1 MTPTRTSSAAQT
13 EHSATGP
20 GLGVAAEPPLR
31 APESSRPF
39 WPHQHLEEGPPTQ
52 PIPVVTTAPPAQ
64 VGPAHGNNPA
74 AGPGGEWAPA
84 PPGISVPAAG
94 VPDWTRLT
102 SHDQPYSPP
111 SGFVP
116 GSGFEGTGEYGTVPL
131 DLTDATLIRRE
142 RPAPTDPGWR
152 SALFALTGG
161 RINPGLS
168 PQEAARLELIHRIRR
183 PLLSPHRVAVVSVK
197 GGVGKTTVAAC
208 LGLGFAELRGDR
220 VLALDANPD
229 AGTLSERLTGPGGP
243 TVRDLFEDMP
253 RLRSVGELTR
263 YVRPAGRLHVLG
275 SEQEPMMGD
284 AFSADEY
291 LEVTDLLA
299 RYYNIIITDSGT
311 GMVHSA
317 MEATLATA
325 DSLVIVGSPT
335 IDGANRAGRTLDFLA
350 DSGYQEAAEQAVVV
364 LCGDRHSPD
373 VAHDRIRSHFAAR
386 CRAVVDIPP
395 DPHLATGGR
404 INPAL
409 WRGDTRDAWYLLA
422 ALVAD
427 GFGAP
432 RPAAPPPPGLSQSP
446 PNPSH
451 P

>member
-1 MTPTRTSSAAQT
+1 MDTRARPTAQTPAAPDPATDLAASSAVHNQAIWA
-13 EHSATGP
+13 SRVGADPAARAP
-20 GLGVAAEPPLR
+20 GL
-31 APESSRPF
+31 SRPF
-39 WPHQHLEEGPPTQ
+39 WPHQHVEEDPPTQ
-52 PIPVVTTAPPAQ
+52 PIPVIPPASPAQ
-64 VGPAHGNNPA
+64 ASPPYGNGPAHD
-74 AGPGGEWAPA
+74 PGWAPA
-84 PPGISVPAAG
+84 PPPGFG
-94 VPDWTRLT
+94 VPSWGRLA
-102 SHDQPYSPP
+102 SPDQHHLPP
-111 SGFVP
+111 SGFLP
-116 GSGFEGTGEYGTVPL
+116 GSGFDGAAEYCPVTD
-131 DLTDATLIRRE
+131 DLTDATLVHRQ

-161 RINPGLS
+161 RINPGQS

-183 PLLSPHRVAVVSVK
+183 PLLTPHRVAVVSVK

-208 LGLGFAELRGDR
+208 LGLGLAELRGDR
-220 VLALDANPD
+220 VVALDANPD

-253 RLRSVGELTR
+253 RLGSVGELTR
-263 YVRPAGRLHVLG
+263 YVRSAGRLHVLG
-275 SEQEPMMGD
+275 SEQEPMMGE

-291 LEVTDLLA
+291 IEVTNLLV
-299 RYYNIIITDSGT
+299 RYYNIVITDSGT

-335 IDGANRAGRTLDFLA
+335 VDGANRASRTLDFLA
-350 DSGYQEAAEQAVVV
+350 DSGYQAVAEQAVVV

-404 INPAL
+404 INPAQ
-409 WRGDTRDAWYLLA
+409 WQGDTRDAWYLLA
-422 ALVAD
+422 ALVGD

-432 RPAAPPPPGLSQSP
+432 RAPAPPLPP
-446 PNPSH
+446 
-451 P
+451 

>member
-1 MTPTRTSSAAQT
+1 VV
-13 EHSATGP
+13 P
-20 GLGVAAEPPLR
+20 GW
-31 APESSRPF
+31 SRLP
-39 WPHQHLEEGPPTQ
+39 
-52 PIPVVTTAPPAQ
+52 
-64 VGPAHGNNPA
+64 
-74 AGPGGEWAPA
+74 
-84 PPGISVPAAG
+84 
-94 VPDWTRLT
+94 
-102 SHDQPYSPP
+102 PP
-111 SGFVP
+111 SGLAP
-116 GSGFEGTGEYGTVPL
+116 GSGFATAGAFGPVTDE
-131 DLTDATLIRRE
+131 LTDSTLIRRL

-161 RINPGLS
+161 RINPGQS

-183 PLLSPHRVAVVSVK
+183 PLLAPHRVAVVSVK

-208 LGLGFAELRGDR
+208 LGLGFAEVRGDR
-220 VLALDANPD
+220 VVALDANPD

-243 TVRDLFEDMP
+243 TVRDLYEDMP
-253 RLRSVGELTR
+253 RLGSVGELTR
-263 YVRPAGRLHVLG
+263 YVRGAGRLHVLG
-275 SEQEPMMGD
+275 SEQEPMMGE
-284 AFSADEY
+284 AFSAEEY
-291 LEVTDLLA
+291 LEVTDLLV

-335 IDGANRAGRTLDFLA
+335 VDGANRASRTLDFLA
-350 DSGYQEAAEQAVVV
+350 DSGYQAVAEQAVVV
-364 LCGDRHSPD
+364 LCGDRYSPD

-404 INPAL
+404 IDPAL
-409 WRGDTRDAWYLLA
+409 WQGSTRDAWYLLA

-432 RPAAPPPPGLSQSP
+432 RPTTPPPAPP
-446 PNPSH
+446 
-451 P
+451 

>member
-1 MTPTRTSSAAQT
+1 MM
-13 EHSATGP
+13 
-20 GLGVAAEPPLR
+20 
-31 APESSRPF
+31 SRPF
-39 WPHQHLEEGPPTQ
+39 WSHHEPRSEPATGQHAPQPTPEERRRPRYEDPPTE
-52 PIPVVTTAPPAQ
+52 PLPVVPAVPPAY
-64 VGPAHGNNPA
+64 PAPVA
-74 AGPGGEWAPA
+74 PDWSRLAPA
-84 PPGISVPAAG
+84 
-94 VPDWTRLT
+94 D
-102 SHDQPYSPP
+102 PP
-111 SGFVP
+111 SG
-116 GSGFEGTGEYGTVPL
+116 GFLAGPWADTGYDDPAPA
-131 DLTDATLIRRE
+131 DLNDDTLIRRE
-142 RPAPTDPGWR
+142 RRAPTDPGWR

-161 RINPGLS
+161 LINPGQS

-183 PLLSPHRVAVVSVK
+183 PLPGPHRIAVVSVK

-220 VLALDANPD
+220 VIALDANPD

-243 TVRDLFEDMP
+243 TVRDLYEDLP
-253 RLRSVGELTR
+253 RLGSVGELTR
-263 YVRPAGRLHVLG
+263 YVRSAGRLHVLG
-275 SEQEPMMGD
+275 SEQEPMMGE
-284 AFSADEY
+284 AFSAEEY

-299 RYYNIIITDSGT
+299 RYYSVIITDSGT

-335 IDGANRAGRTLDFLA
+335 VDGANRAGRTLDFLA
-350 DSGYQEAAEQAVVV
+350 DSGYGTVAEQAVVV
-364 LCGDRHSPD
+364 LSGDRTSPE

-386 CRAVVDIPP
+386 CRAVIDIPP

-404 INPAL
+404 INPGL
-409 WRGDTRDAWYLLA
+409 WRPATRDAWCLLA

-432 RPAAPPPPGLSQSP
+432 RPPGPPAVSP
-446 PNPSH
+446 HSGPNHGH

>member
-1 MTPTRTSSAAQT
+1 MDTRADSSARIPTPDPAMD
-13 EHSATGP
+13 AAAGP
-20 GLGVAAEPPLR
+20 AFRPTAALRVPVPRPTIRADQREREGGVPTAAPGPRL
-31 APESSRPF
+31 SRPF
-39 WPHQHLEEGPPTQ
+39 WPHHHVEEDPPTQ
-52 PIPVVTTAPPAQ
+52 PIPVV
-64 VGPAHGNNPA
+64 PA
-74 AGPGGEWAPA
+74 APGAGGGWAPA
-84 PPGISVPAAG
+84 PPPGVTVPG
-94 VPDWTRLT
+94 WSRL
-102 SHDQPYSPP
+102 PPP
-111 SGFVP
+111 SGLAP
-116 GSGFEGTGEYGTVPL
+116 GSGFATAGAFGPVTDE
-131 DLTDATLIRRE
+131 LTDSTLIRRL

-161 RINPGLS
+161 RINPGQS

-183 PLLSPHRVAVVSVK
+183 PLLAPHRVAVVSVK

-208 LGLGFAELRGDR
+208 LGLGFAEVRGDR
-220 VLALDANPD
+220 VVALDANPD

-243 TVRDLFEDMP
+243 TVRDLYEDMP
-253 RLRSVGELTR
+253 RLGSVGELTR
-263 YVRPAGRLHVLG
+263 YVRGAGRLHVLG
-275 SEQEPMMGD
+275 SEQEPMMGE
-284 AFSADEY
+284 AFSAEEY
-291 LEVTDLLA
+291 LEVTDLLV

-335 IDGANRAGRTLDFLA
+335 VDGANRASRTLDFLA
-350 DSGYQEAAEQAVVV
+350 DSGYQAVAEQAVVV
-364 LCGDRHSPD
+364 LCGDRYSPD

-404 INPAL
+404 IDPAL
-409 WRGDTRDAWYLLA
+409 WQGSTREAWYLLA

-432 RPAAPPPPGLSQSP
+432 RPTTPPPAPP
-446 PNPSH
+446 
-451 P
+451 